1 MSSLPY
7 LRKSR
12 LWLQGISCPFAAAS
26 AHFSDVATKGLTG
39 ASKSSYAK
47 ASARDRPGAGKAVL
61 HPTPW
66 QGERRGSQ
74 QAGPD
79 HAQPGQPGLILDQ
92 RENAQE

>member
-7 LRKSR
+7 LRNSR
-12 LWLQGISCPFAAAS
+12 PWLQGIRCPLAAAS
-26 AHFSDVATKGLTG
+26 AHFSDISTKGLTG

-47 ASARDRPGAGKAVL
+47 ASARDRPGTGKAVL
-61 HPTPW
+61 HPTPRE
-66 QGERRGSQ
+66 GERRGSQ
-74 QAGPD
+74 QASPH